1 MATSPVVFEQIVQQ
15 VQQLPPDEQLRLIT
29 RVAGQ
34 LAGIVRARPT
44 QRLVYGKF
52 HGDRLSTE
60 EDFVIAEW
68 RPTDDEIDG
77 N

>member
-34 LAGIVRARPT
+34 LASIVRTRSS
-44 QRLVYGKF
+44 QRLVYGEF
-52 HGDRLSTE
+52 HGTRLSTE
-60 EDFVIAEW
+60 ADFVIAEW
-68 RPTDDEIDG
+68 RLR
-77 N
+77 